1 MLYDK
6 FLNRYTVTG
15 KLIAIDP
22 IHIGSSS
29 KNSLNPIDVDD
40 AVLKDNNGRPIIPG
54 ASVKGVVR
62 SYFESVLRGIDEEK
76 ACIVLDNGNKCCT
89 EKKENKQK
97 FENIKDP
104 LEKAK
109 AVYECSCDVCRL
121 FGGREFAGKL
131 QFKDC
136 YLIGEPSYE
145 RRDGVAIDRNTGA
158 AKGKAKYDFEVISKD
173 SEFEFYL
180 TADNLDEQQ
189 KKYFDFIL
197 NAMQEG
203 NLSVGGKTTRGLG
216 RFKVSDLKV
225 DVITA
230 DALKEK
236 LGL

>member
-29 KNSLNPIDVDD
+29 KNSLDPTDVDD

-62 SYFESVLRGIDEEK
+62 SYFESVLRGIDAEK
-76 ACIVLDNGNKCCT
+76 ACIVLDKDKCCT
-89 EKKENKQK
+89 EKKKQN
-97 FENIKDP
+97 FEDKKNP
-104 LEKAK
+104 FEKAK
-109 AVYECSCDVCRL
+109 AVYDCSCDVCRL

-203 NLSVGGKTTRGLG
+203 KLSVGGKTTRGLG

-225 DVITA
+225 DIITA
-230 DALKEK
+230 DDLKEK
-236 LGL
+236 LGF

>member
-6 FLNRYTVTG
+6 FINRYTVTG

-40 AVLKDNNGRPIIPG
+40 AVLKDNNGHPIIPG

-62 SYFESVLRGIDEEK
+62 LYFESVLRGIDEGK
-76 ACIVLDNGNKCCT
+76 ACVVLDKDKCCT
-89 EKKENKQK
+89 EKNKEE
-97 FENIKDP
+97 FEKIKDP

-158 AKGKAKYDFEVISKD
+158 AKGSAKYDFEVISKD

-189 KKYFDFIL
+189 KKYFDFII

-216 RFKVSDLKV
+216 RFKVYDLKI